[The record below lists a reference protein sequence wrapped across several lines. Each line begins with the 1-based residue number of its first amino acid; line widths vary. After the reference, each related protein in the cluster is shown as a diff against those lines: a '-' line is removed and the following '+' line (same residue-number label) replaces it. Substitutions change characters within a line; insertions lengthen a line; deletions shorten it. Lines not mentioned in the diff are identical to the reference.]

1 MKYLATELSK
11 VKVYTQ
17 IEHNLVKQDTINIKS
32 SKIIVKLNV

>member
-17 IEHNLVKQDTINIKS
+17 IEHNLVKQDTI
-32 SKIIVKLNV
+32 KILNLLKLLLN